1 MPTSTRGTLLG
12 RYRYDALDRQVE
24 CTPFQQ
30 AAIQSY
36 YCQKR
41 LSSEI
46 QSAVQRSIV
55 QHDDQLLAQQQCE
68 GGKVVAT
75 LLATDQQRSVSS
87 ALEASRLYPF
97 AYTPYGHRLGG
108 ISLPSVPGFNG
119 ERPDP
124 VTRHYHLGNGYRQF
138 NPVLMRFNSPDSMSP
153 FGKGGFNAY
162 SYCGADPINRS
173 DPTGHSALFVL
184 LLGGVSVA
192 AAGVV
197 TSVVGTII
205 DNPTVKTAG
214 WIAAAFGVAA
224 ATIGLFRGPVR
235 SLGINSAGNR
245 PLRESRS
252 NSIAGSGPPP
262 PYDVALFMPK
272 PDYSHLNVSS
282 IVSTSLQAGPQVTIN
297 AHSRY
302 VKFSNGPT
310 AGQSAMPPVSLRGAD
325 LNSARLSA
333 TNINSASS
341 SRSNSFSSGDVK
353 FIRK

>member
-1 MPTSTRGTLLG
+1 MPTSTRGTPLG

-30 AAIQSY
+30 AAIQSF

-97 AYTPYGHRLGG
+97 AYTPYGHRLGVV
-108 ISLPSVPGFNG
+108 SLPSIPGFNG

-173 DPTGHSALFVL
+173 DPTGHSFMFVL
-184 LLGGVSVA
+184 QVLG
-192 AAGVV
+192 AGVTFAGTV
-197 TSVVGTII
+197 TAAVGTII
-205 DNPTVKTAG
+205 GNPDLKTIG
-214 WIAAAFGVAA
+214 WIAVPLGGAAM
-224 ATIGLFRGPVR
+224 TIGRFGGAIRYR
-235 SLGINSAGNR
+235 AI
-245 PLRESRS
+245 
-252 NSIAGSGPPP
+252 SIAGSRPPP
-262 PYDVALFMPK
+262 SYAVARDMPR
-272 PDYSHLNVSS
+272 PRDSVSNVSTT
-282 IVSTSLQAGPQVTIN
+282 STSSSLASPPTYEEVMVNWDFRSVNFSKGPI
-297 AHSRY
+297 
-302 VKFSNGPT
+302 
-310 AGQSAMPPVSLRGAD
+310 AGQSAAQPGSSGGTVV
-325 LNSARLSA
+325 N
-333 TNINSASS
+333 NSS
-341 SRSNSFSSGDVK
+341 SRSININGTSLSRRGSSSSSDVES
-353 FIRK
+353 IRR